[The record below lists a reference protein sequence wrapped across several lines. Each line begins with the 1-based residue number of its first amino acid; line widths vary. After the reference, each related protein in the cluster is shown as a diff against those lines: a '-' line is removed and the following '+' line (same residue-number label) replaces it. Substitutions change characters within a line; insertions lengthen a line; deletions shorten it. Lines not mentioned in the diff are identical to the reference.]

1 VALAADSDGQD
12 GTPGAAGAM
21 VLPSTLARAAALK
34 LDARAFL
41 DANDSGGFF
50 SRLGDEIVTGPT
62 RTNVND
68 VRAVLIRPAD

>member
-1 VALAADSDGQD
+1 
-12 GTPGAAGAM
+12 

-41 DANDSGGFF
+41 AANDSGGFF